1 MYILAFIFIFHGYN
15 FRLTMEQPIQIQIL
29 QNHLRK
35 KLCLSEFNTW
45 LIMLKMIPMLHLTY
59 EAFSKVIW
67 PLTQVKNFTTGTYT
81 CLFIT
86 SLNLE
91 YAYLRT
97 ILLPKYTPKC

>member
-1 MYILAFIFIFHGYN
+1 
-15 FRLTMEQPIQIQIL
+15 MEQPIQIQIL

-67 PLTQVKNFTTGTYT
+67 PLTQVKNFTTGTYVFI
-81 CLFIT
+81 LFIYYKFEFRV
-86 SLNLE
+86 S
-91 YAYLRT
+91 
-97 ILLPKYTPKC
+97 ILHICVL